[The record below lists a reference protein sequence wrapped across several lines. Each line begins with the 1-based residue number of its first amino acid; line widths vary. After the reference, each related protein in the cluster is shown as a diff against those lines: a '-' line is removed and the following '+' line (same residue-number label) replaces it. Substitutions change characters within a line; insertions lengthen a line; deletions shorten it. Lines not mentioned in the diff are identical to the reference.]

1 MPYYIRVLAEKVE
14 RIPLQVL
21 TGNLR
26 KEKLDVTLVVEAGT
40 EEAWDSLLLAHLDG
54 SEIAV
59 IERNPV
65 ESSGLGKEE
74 LEEFIAEMEDARPRS
89 AANWLKAYL
98 PNIRAIYAFQLLSG
112 TDKDKGFEAVWA
124 VQGELWKRLGG
135 IFQSDGE
142 GFSNRDGYQII
153 WDFSD
158 TASGLWKMAVLERTG
173 HWKEFEMELSNK
185 AQRDV
190 FLEGRVPPGVKML

>member
-1 MPYYIRVLAEKVE
+1 MPYYIRVLAEKAE
-14 RIPLQVL
+14 RIHLQRL
-21 TGNLR
+21 TKRLR
-26 KEKLDVTLVVEAGT
+26 KERLNVTLVVEAGA

-54 SEIAV
+54 GEIAV

-74 LEEFIAEMEDARPRS
+74 LEEFVAEVTDARPRS

-98 PNIRAIYAFQLLSG
+98 PTIKSIYAFQLLSG
-112 TDKDKGFEAVWA
+112 TDRDRGFEAVWA
-124 VQGELWKRLGG
+124 IQGELWQRLGG

-142 GFSNRDGYQII
+142 GFSNREGYQIT

-158 TASGLWKMAVLERTG
+158 TAIGPWKMAVLERG
-173 HWKEFEMELSNK
+173 GVWKAFEMELSDPD
-185 AQRDV
+185 QRNA
-190 FLEGRVPPGVKML
+190 FLEGRIPPRVRLL